1 MWRSRKIPVQSIDP
15 NPPNASR
22 YEMTPVEWLKLEQ
35 DAGGDA
41 IVGTHHPSARRPA
54 CPDHLERAMHAART
68 LRLALRKVAMTQ
80 DYLDGLAAVDQFFTI
95 VNTRL
100 SRAPWEEED

>member
-1 MWRSRKIPVQSIDP
+1 
-15 NPPNASR
+15 
-22 YEMTPVEWLKLEQ
+22 MTPVQWLKLEQ
-35 DAGGDA
+35 EAGGDA
-41 IVGTHHPSARRPA
+41 IVGTIIRAPGGQRALITLNANARGK
-54 CPDHLERAMHAART
+54 T

-80 DYLDGLAAVDQFFTI
+80 DYLDGPAAADQLFTI